1 MEGDAGDTADDAVRN
16 SPNIHATGDD
26 VEEFG

>member
-1 MEGDAGDTADDAVRN
+1 MEGDDGDTADDAVRN
-16 SPNIHATGDD
+16 SPNIYATRDD